1 MNGWISLYKLD
12 EIKTVEWEITNR
24 CNASCPQCPRNNYGG
39 KVVNSLTMHDVTLVQ
54 AQSMLPLSLMTN
66 LETVYF
72 CGTYG
77 DPAVNRELL
86 EICKWLKQHN
96 LKIGIHTNGGIQ
108 KPDWWAELASILTT
122 DDFVVFSIDGLE
134 DTNHIYRIGVFWNKL
149 LDNIKSFISAGGVAH
164 WDYIVFK
171 HNEHQVEQAKELS
184 EQLGFAKFNY
194 KKTSRFI
201 NKKHE
206 VVDQW
211 PVLDKKD
218 NLLYYLELPEN
229 KKYLNQQ
236 ISLYQQ
242 LVEQYGSFENY
253 AMNTCITC
261 FHDKTQK
268 IYIGADGYV
277 FPCGWLHDRIY
288 GIEAEAHPDHQRL
301 FSLFDQAGGKERV
314 NLYHNTLERIVNTD
328 WFPVLERSWTN
339 VGRLSRCG
347 TQCGEHFNPVGAQNE
362 NVKYWNNNE

>member
-1 MNGWISLYKLD
+1 MILYKLN

-39 KVVNSLTMHDVTLVQ
+39 RVVDSLTLTDVTLDQ
-54 AQSMLPLSLMTN
+54 AKNMLPLKQMLN
-66 LETVYF
+66 LDTVYF

-77 DPAVNRELL
+77 DPAVNRDLIK
-86 EICKWLKQHN
+86 ICSWLKSN
-96 LKIGIHTNGGIQ
+96 NIKIGIHTNGGIQ
-108 KPDWWAELASILTT
+108 KPDWWSELASVLT
-122 DDFVVFSIDGLE
+122 DEDFVVFSIDGLA
-134 DTNHIYRIGVFWNKL
+134 DTNHLYRIGVNWNKL
-149 LDNIKSFISAGGVAH
+149 ITNVKSFIAAGGIAH

-171 HNEHQVEQAKELS
+171 HNEHQVDEAEELS
-184 EQLGFAKFNY
+184 QTMGFSKFNF

-206 VVDQW
+206 VVDLW

-218 NLLYYLELPEN
+218 NLLYHLELPEN
-229 KKYLNQQ
+229 KKYLNHQ
-236 ISLYQQ
+236 ISLYKN

-253 AMNTCITC
+253 TMNTNITC
-261 FHDKTQK
+261 FHNSVKK

-288 GIEAEAHPDHQRL
+288 GIEAEAHPDHTRLLKL
-301 FSLFDQAGGKERV
+301 FSLAGGKEKV
-314 NLYHNTLERIVNTD
+314 NLNYNTLENIVNTD
-328 WFPVLERSWTN
+328 WFPVLEKSWSEST
-339 VGRLSRCG
+339 RLSRCG

-362 NVKYWNNNE
+362 NVTYWNNNE

>member
-1 MNGWISLYKLD
+1 MYKLN

-39 KVVNSLTMHDVTLVQ
+39 RVVNSLKMQDVSLDK
-54 AQSMLPLSLMTN
+54 AKSILPLDQMTN

-86 EICKWLKQHN
+86 DICKWLKQN
-96 LKIGIHTNGGIQ
+96 NINVGIHTNGGIQ
-108 KPDWWAELASILTT
+108 NPQWWATLASILTKE
-122 DDFVVFSIDGLE
+122 DFVVFSIDGLE

-149 LDNIKSFISAGGVAH
+149 ISNVKSFIHAGGTAH
-164 WDYIVFK
+164 WDFIVFK
-171 HNEHQVEQAKELS
+171 HNEHQVEEAEKIAYD
-184 EQLGFAKFNY
+184 LGFVKFNY

-206 VVDQW
+206 VVELW

-218 NLLYYLELPEN
+218 NLLYNLELPTIE
-229 KKYLNQQ
+229 KYLNHQ
-236 ISLYQQ
+236 ISLYQK
-242 LVEQYGSFENY
+242 LVDKFGSFENY
-253 AMNTCITC
+253 TKNTCITC
-261 FHDKTQK
+261 FHNSVKK

-288 GIEAEAHPDHQRL
+288 GIEAEAHSDHAKL
-301 FSLFDQAGGKERV
+301 FSLFELSGGKEKV
-314 NLYHNTLERIVNTD
+314 NLNYNTLENIVNID
-328 WFPVLERSWTN
+328 WFPVLEKSWKNST
-339 VGRLSRCG
+339 RLSRCG

-362 NVKYWNNNE
+362 NVNYWNNNE